1 MKGRPQQ
8 GQKVKQTRKK
18 KVTTKKPHQ
27 KMKQEKER
35 TDKEQLEETK
45 YTGNGEKNTSKQC
58 TYTNS
63 KKCKRK
69 YEKRKHGTS
78 TNIRNN

>member
-27 KMKQEKER
+27 KMK
-35 TDKEQLEETK
+35 
-45 YTGNGEKNTSKQC
+45 
-58 TYTNS
+58 
-63 KKCKRK
+63 
-69 YEKRKHGTS
+69 
-78 TNIRNN
+78 